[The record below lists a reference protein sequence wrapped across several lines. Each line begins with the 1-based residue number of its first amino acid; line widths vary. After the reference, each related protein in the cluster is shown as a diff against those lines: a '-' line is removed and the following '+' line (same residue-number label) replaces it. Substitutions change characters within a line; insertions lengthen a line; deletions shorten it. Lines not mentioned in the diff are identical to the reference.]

1 MQNKDKKF
9 NFAPKIGWRA
19 LAESEPATSFSNW
32 RCVFEKIRT
41 DFINGLG
48 GRKGKD
54 RTPLPPASP
63 KSGSGKANC
72 QKTGKNVGSN
82 FILARSGLFIILFS
96 LLNFNLFVIIILK
109 VELVNTTI
117 TYYQIIE
124 NMARENNIGENI
136 KKYRTKQ
143 GLSQEDFAQKSGV
156 KYTTLT
162 KIESGVIKKP
172 SVLVMAKIAK
182 ALGVNI
188 EELIK

>member
-1 MQNKDKKF
+1 MS
-9 NFAPKIGWRA
+9 A
-19 LAESEPATSFSNW
+19 
-32 RCVFEKIRT
+32 RT
-41 DFINGLG
+41 LFWA
-48 GRKGKD
+48 K
-54 RTPLPPASP
+54 
-63 KSGSGKANC
+63 
-72 QKTGKNVGSN
+72 
-82 FILARSGLFIILFS
+82 SGLFLFS
-96 LLNFNLFVIIILK
+96 LLDFSLFGIIILK
-109 VELVNTTI
+109 ADVINTTI

-143 GLSQEDFAQKSGV
+143 GLSQEDFAKKSGV

-188 EELIK
+188 EDLIK

>member
-1 MQNKDKKF
+1 MERYRS
-9 NFAPKIGWRA
+9 GH
-19 LAESEPATSFSNW
+19 
-32 RCVFEKIRT
+32 
-41 DFINGLG
+41 NG
-48 GRKGKD
+48 
-54 RTPLPPASP
+54 PAS
-63 KSGSGKANC
+63 KAGILSD
-72 QKTGKNVGSN
+72 QERGFESHPLRQLVNVEAG
-82 FILARSGLFIILFS
+82 FPLFS
-96 LLNFNLFVIIILK
+96 LLDFNLFVIIILK
-109 VELVNTTI
+109 VVIVNTTI

-124 NMARENNIGENI
+124 NMTRENNIGENI

-143 GLSQEDFAQKSGV
+143 GLSQEYFAKKSGV